1 MPSRHPY
8 AAALACAMVLAA
20 AGCTTT
26 ATAVAPACDSGRNAA
41 LDERLYFGTQRPGGV
56 VSDEEWHRFV
66 DEVVV
71 PALPDGFTTW
81 PAQGAWRGTAG
92 NTIREASHVL
102 GVVRPAGAAG
112 DAAVDSII
120 AAYKTRF
127 AQEAVLRT
135 TTPTCQ

>member
-1 MPSRHPY
+1 MPSRRRDT
-8 AAALACAMVLAA
+8 AALACTLAFLA
-20 AGCTTT
+20 TGCTMTT
-26 ATAVAPACDSGRNAA
+26 TAVAPACASGRNAA

-56 VSDEEWHRFV
+56 VSDKDWHRFV

-81 PAQGAWRGTAG
+81 PAQGAWRGVDG
-92 NTIREASHVL
+92 DTIREASHVL
-102 GVVRPAGAAG
+102 AVVRPASAAG
-112 DAAVDSII
+112 DAAIDSII
-120 AAYKTRF
+120 ATYKARF